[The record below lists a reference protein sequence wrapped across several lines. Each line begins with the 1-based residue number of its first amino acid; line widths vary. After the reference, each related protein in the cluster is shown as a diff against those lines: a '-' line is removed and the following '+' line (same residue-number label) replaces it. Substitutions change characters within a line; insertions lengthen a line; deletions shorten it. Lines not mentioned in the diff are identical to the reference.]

1 MEQQP
6 SKKAAFVPLYQ
17 DIIPAIIAACGAAAL
32 GCFCVLARKADFS
45 ARWTLNASLRD
56 LALWCGGISVNTLKT
71 KILGP
76 LESAGFIRV
85 DSPDRQKSL
94 ITLTVMNDIES
105 GKSVS
110 NVDTDKKIFAPKNK
124 SVSKI
129 DTGCGGFAELFP
141 QFIVSADKMNGLP
154 NPAGQQTL
162 GDDGLKSTKTEKS
175 VSKIDTDLKNSA
187 PKNET
192 VSKIDT
198 VQTVSKIDTAA
209 PLHTTPLEV
218 NFNNNINNI
227 YTKPEAKKNKFPT
240 LEEVKAFFAEKKFST
255 DPEDFY
261 YKNEARG
268 WTWCDRA
275 GKTHKIKNWKG
286 TAYEFE
292 KKTKLSGRPNWNNPQ
307 NTEEKLFAWYYG
319 LVCPEVFGNDAA
331 RDSRWSLERGYFAFI
346 AAVARDLET
355 GKKIIQRGTEQLE
368 KAGFSASIKAVSNR
382 ALQLK
387 EEILK
392 GGK

>member
-17 DIIPAIIAACGAAAL
+17 DIIPAITAACGAAAL

-94 ITLTVMNDIES
+94 ITLTVMNDVEN

-110 NVDTDKKIFAPKNK
+110 NFDTDKKNFAQKNK

-129 DTGCGGFAELFP
+129 DTVCGGFAELFP
-141 QFIVSADKMNGLP
+141 QFIVSAG
-154 NPAGQQTL
+154 A
-162 GDDGLKSTKTEKS
+162 KTEKS
-175 VSKIDTDLKNSA
+175 VSKFDTDLKNSA
-187 PKNET
+187 PKSET

-198 VQTVSKIDTAA
+198 VQTVSNFDTAA
-209 PLHTTPLEV
+209 PLHTTPSEV

-240 LEEVKAFFAEKKFST
+240 LEEVKAFFAEKKFCT
-255 DPEDFY
+255 NPEDFY

-307 NTEEKLFAWYYG
+307 KTEEKLFAWYYG

-355 GKKIIQRGTEQLE
+355 GKEIIQRGTEQLE
-368 KAGFSASIKAVSNR
+368 KAGFPASIKAVSNR
-382 ALQLK
+382 ALQIK